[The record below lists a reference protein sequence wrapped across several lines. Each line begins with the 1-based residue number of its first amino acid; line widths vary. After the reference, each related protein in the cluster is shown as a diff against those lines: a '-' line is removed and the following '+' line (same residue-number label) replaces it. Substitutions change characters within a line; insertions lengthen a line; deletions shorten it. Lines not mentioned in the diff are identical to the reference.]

1 MSIRVEG
8 KQKRAVLTRQKILDA
23 YEKLSRVRLFE
34 DISVAEIARVAGVGK
49 GTVLAH
55 FSEKLALPAAL
66 FARALDNISDEILAG
81 SSDHLDLEEVLIQLL
96 NFTFTDDV
104 YARILLW
111 EGHDVCEAI
120 IGPSEERL
128 FAVLSEKLPQSER
141 MSVEMQF
148 DVIRALLVNAV
159 VMNRACKS
167 EDDTRA
173 QFRDL
178 LNVTLGNIAPKL
190 AHE

>member
-1 MSIRVEG
+1 M
-8 KQKRAVLTRQKILDA
+8 
-23 YEKLSRVRLFE
+23 
-34 DISVAEIARVAGVGK
+34 
-49 GTVLAH
+49 
-55 FSEKLALPAAL
+55 
-66 FARALDNISDEILAG
+66 
-81 SSDHLDLEEVLIQLL
+81 LIQLL

-128 FAVLSEKLPQSER
+128 FAVLSEKLPQSEK

-148 DVIRALLVNAV
+148 DIIRALLVNAV

-178 LNVTLGNIAPKL
+178 LNVTLGAYSPTCSLTNKSNPVTGEL
-190 AHE
+190 CLFGLHRHHE

>member
-8 KQKRAVLTRQKILDA
+8 KQKRAILTRQKILDA
-23 YEKLSRVRLFE
+23 YVELSRVRLFE

-66 FARALDNISDEILAG
+66 FARALDSISDEILAA
-81 SSDHLDLEEVLIQLL
+81 SSDQLDLEDVLIQLL

-104 YARILLW
+104 YARILLC

-128 FAVLSEKLPQSER
+128 FAVLSEKLPQSEK

-148 DVIRALLVNAV
+148 DIIRALLLNAV

-167 EDDTRA
+167 EEDTRA
-173 QFRDL
+173 QFCDL
-178 LNVTLGNIAPKL
+178 LNVTLEI
-190 AHE
+190 